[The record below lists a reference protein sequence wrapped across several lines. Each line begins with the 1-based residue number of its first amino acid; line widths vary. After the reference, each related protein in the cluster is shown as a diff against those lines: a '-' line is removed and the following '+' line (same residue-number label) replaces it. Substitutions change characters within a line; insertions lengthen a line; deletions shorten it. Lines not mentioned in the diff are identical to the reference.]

1 MDNREITLIHNELRE
16 EATIYYDI
24 EQPSIIFR
32 FKNLERIC
40 HGENLFSCFIKL
52 RQELPEIKFLC
63 KGAKRNV
70 HPSRMSSQMSA
81 GLMAYE
87 LELGKQARRENLVN
101 IFDHEEENLTNEPTM
116 QSEYFKNWLN
126 SLQ

>member
-1 MDNREITLIHNELRE
+1 MDNREIALIRNGVRE
-16 EATIYYDI
+16 KATVFYDA
-24 EQPSIIFR
+24 EQPSIIFK
-32 FKNLERIC
+32 FKNFEKIC
-40 HGENLFSCFIKL
+40 HGENLFACFIKL

-87 LELGKQARRENLVN
+87 LEPGKQARRK
-101 IFDHEEENLTNEPTM
+101 
-116 QSEYFKNWLN
+116 S
-126 SLQ
+126 S

>member
-1 MDNREITLIHNELRE
+1 MDNREITLIRNGAQEK
-16 EATIYYDI
+16 ATVFYDT
-24 EQPSIIFR
+24 EQPSIIFK
-32 FKNLERIC
+32 FKNFEKIC

-81 GLMAYE
+81 GLMAYK
-87 LELGKQARRENLVN
+87 LETGKQARRENLVN
-101 IFDHEEENLTNEPTM
+101 IFDYEEESLTNEPTT
-116 QSEYFKNWLN
+116 QSEYYKNWLE
-126 SLQ
+126 SLR